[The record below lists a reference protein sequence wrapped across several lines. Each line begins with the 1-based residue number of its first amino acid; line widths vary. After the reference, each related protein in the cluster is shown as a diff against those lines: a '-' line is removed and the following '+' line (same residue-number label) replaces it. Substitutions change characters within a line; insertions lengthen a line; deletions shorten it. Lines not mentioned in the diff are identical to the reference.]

1 MSLSSFKLNS
11 FEKGLLYCTLLI
23 FSSLKASLGIPVL
36 LVFTY
41 LFLEKN
47 PLEKENILV
56 FILLLIKI
64 LWTLTAHFTYGTY
77 SFYHILQLLA
87 FDVFIMFM
95 CFYRVDKDFITG
107 IAVILLSVF
116 FIEFSANLL
125 SIFGVSEVHDGFGL
139 KRLTGIFGH
148 PYLTVN
154 FATVIF
160 ILGLFNGS
168 KYLVIISIATL
179 SLTQSLRGPLMA
191 CLIAFSVVGF
201 YFRISRKL
209 LYIGFIIFILM
220 VFIAPYIYAHYYPES
235 LGNQLRAVKWQSALN
250 LIIQNPIF
258 GIQHFPNG
266 EFVESPFFT
275 ESGAIIYSLRN
286 AESIF
291 LNTALDFG
299 IPYSLISPIA
309 FFLIARKKIIN
320 FFSQEKSRI
329 NFSIALISSI
339 MFVDYFYGSFY
350 GNIIPVSI
358 FSLLAISFHSNSK

>member
-64 LWTLTAHFTYGTY
+64 LWTLTAHFSYGTY

-116 FIEFSANLL
+116 FIEFSANII
-125 SIFGVSEVHDGFGL
+125 SILGIGTENYELGL

-160 ILGLFNGS
+160 VLGLFNGS
-168 KYLVIISIATL
+168 KYLMFISIATL
-179 SLTQSLRGPLMA
+179 LLTQSLRGPLMA
-191 CLIAFSVVGF
+191 CLIAFSVFGF

-209 LYIGFIIFILM
+209 LYIGYVIFILI
-220 VFIAPYIYAHYYPES
+220 VFIAPYIYAQYYPEE
-235 LGNQLRAVKWQSALN
+235 LGNQLRAVKWQSALS

-258 GIQHFPNG
+258 GIQHFQNG
-266 EFVESPFFT
+266 EFIESEFFNGS
-275 ESGAIIYSLRN
+275 ENIIYSLRN
-286 AESIF
+286 AESSF
-291 LNTALDFG
+291 LNAALDFG
-299 IPYSLISPIA
+299 IPYSMLSPIV

-320 FFSQEKSRI
+320 FFSQDKSQI

-358 FSLLAISFHSNSK
+358 FSLLAISFDSNSE